1 MMFPLLAE
9 KWYMYSWIQLW
20 AILHPRD
27 VPRALPEFL
36 PYPLFSNCFMFLPQ
50 KYILSNYIKSSVFAK
65 YFSPE
70 VVLGWNQILANK
82 GTSRWKGSSSSVVKL
97 LQNQP
102 LHQPCRIWP
111 TDLFDVPQDTPWNQL
126 NATDPIIFSV
136 EELVSEVRC
145 SNLQPTL
152 TFNHPPSKISANF
165 PDFPCWGSACS

>member
-1 MMFPLLAE
+1 MFPLLAE
-9 KWYMYSWIQLW
+9 KVIYVDTIVDHFTPTSCPESFTWI
-20 AILHPRD
+20 
-27 VPRALPEFL
+27 FT
-36 PYPLFSNCFMFLPQ
+36 MFLPQ

-126 NATDPIIFSV
+126 YATDPIIFSV